1 MTKEQKNRRLEW
13 CKAHNDQNTNWST
26 WIFTDE
32 TSVVPGQTRG
42 QEGVWRR
49 VREEYD
55 GNKGTVN
62 RKKTSRQNSVMFW
75 GAICHGV
82 RGPCHVW
89 SKETELERREALK
102 ELEIE
107 NQTAEEAARK
117 SPQLNP
123 PTISKRGC
131 KLQFLTEQKKRK
143 KMLRGLIGTDTENT
157 SSVQNYTP
165 FTTRLEPKKVQP
177 Y

>member
-123 PTISKRGC
+123 PTISKRGR